1 MSQWKQQTG
10 TQANGMVKQARKQC
24 DWRLR
29 TRALPL
35 GPCTLVMGIVNCTPD
50 SFSGDGLLRDVQ
62 GATERA
68 VAQGL
73 RMLREGAVVLDI
85 GGESTRPGSGAA
97 GERAIAT
104 QQEQDR
110 VLPVVE
116 ALLRERPEA
125 VISVDTYRAATA
137 RAAVKAGAEIVN
149 DVSGL
154 LWDPAMAQAC
164 ADLRCGVVL
173 MHTRG
178 RPDEWRSLPAL
189 PAREVVPLVLD
200 GLRER
205 LGAALEAG
213 IAAERIVLDPGY
225 GFGKAFEANY
235 ALLAGQAALL
245 GLGRPLLAGVSR
257 KSFLGRTLGA
267 LYGTGDVPPADRD
280 AATAAASVAAVLHG
294 ASLLRVHAV
303 RPAMEAA
310 AIADAVLLAAGEV

>member
-1 MSQWKQQTG
+1 MTLSGQG
-10 TQANGMVKQARKQC
+10 FARVRCHWQ
-24 DWRLR
+24 LR
-29 TRALPL
+29 TRMLAL
-35 GPCTLVMGIVNCTPD
+35 GERTLVMGIVNCTPD
-50 SFSGDGLLRDVQ
+50 SFSGDGLRQGDLQ

-68 VAQGL
+68 AAQGL
-73 RMLREGAVVLDI
+73 RMLEEGAALLDV

-97 GERAIAT
+97 SERAISA
-104 QQEQDR
+104 QEEQDR

-116 ALLRERPEA
+116 VLLRERPEA
-125 VISVDTYRAATA
+125 VISIDTYRAATA
-137 RAAVKAGAEIVN
+137 RMAIEAGAEIVN

-154 LWDPAMAQAC
+154 LWDPVMAAAC
-164 ADLRCGVVL
+164 AELRCGVVL

-178 RPDEWRSLPAL
+178 RPDAWRVLPAL
-189 PAREVVPLVLD
+189 RPGEVVPLVLR

-205 LGAALEAG
+205 LGEAAAAG

-225 GFGKAFEANY
+225 GFGKAWEANY
-235 ALLAGQAALL
+235 ALLAGQRALL

-267 LYGTGDVPPADRD
+267 LYGTGDVPPAGREYG
-280 AATAAASVAAVLHG
+280 TVAASVAAVLEG

-310 AIADAVLLAAGEV
+310 AVADAILLAAQESGTDGST